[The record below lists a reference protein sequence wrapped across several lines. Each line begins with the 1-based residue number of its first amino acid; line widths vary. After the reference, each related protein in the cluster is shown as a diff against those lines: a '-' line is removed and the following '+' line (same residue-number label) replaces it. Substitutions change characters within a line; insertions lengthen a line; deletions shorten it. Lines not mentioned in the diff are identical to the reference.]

1 MFVINSTPV
10 EVALK
15 KGYVR
20 EDCAVAA
27 LVLAVDYRLDGERL
41 VRLDEKPATAPTDP
55 PDTSIHVVWEGTSV
69 TAAGHAHGPA
79 RAPHVQ
85 PVSFR
90 VGSVTRRLIVFGD
103 RVWERSWGRLA
114 PSAPAPFDAIALGF
128 DRAFGGGWELPPGLV
143 PSTNLPHPGGRVE
156 HQLNPLGKGFYR
168 DADQAVSAPLPN
180 IERPDQLMKSW
191 NDAPEPT
198 GLTPC
203 RDLVALRMRETVD
216 GRLTEHLARGGST
229 VEMPGQLPSFRLLH
243 HAPPWLIFDH
253 LASGTHVEL
262 SGLGKGTMRFSV
274 PSSPVTGAARGATGE
289 KALSPRLRALHAD
302 ADRRL
307 VRAVFDFSFRYH
319 PDRAPRRLRVR
330 RASEET
336 V

>member
-1 MFVINSTPV
+1 
-10 EVALK
+10 
-15 KGYVR
+15 
-20 EDCAVAA
+20 
-27 LVLAVDYRLDGERL
+27 
-41 VRLDEKPATAPTDP
+41 
-55 PDTSIHVVWEGTSV
+55 
-69 TAAGHAHGPA
+69 
-79 RAPHVQ
+79 
-85 PVSFR
+85 
-90 VGSVTRRLIVFGD
+90 
-103 RVWERSWGRLA
+103 
-114 PSAPAPFDAIALGF
+114 
-128 DRAFGGGWELPPGLV
+128 
-143 PSTNLPHPGGRVE
+143 
-156 HQLNPLGKGFYR
+156 
-168 DADQAVSAPLPN
+168 
-180 IERPDQLMKSW
+180 
-191 NDAPEPT
+191 
-198 GLTPC
+198 
-203 RDLVALRMRETVD
+203 
-216 GRLTEHLARGGST
+216 
-229 VEMPGQLPSFRLLH
+229 MPGQLPSFRLLH